1 MNLKEQRQEF
11 YKFLAELLKVKIP
24 DDKVGYISDAL
35 KDYAKSSN
43 EKCKEKID
51 ILEKKLEKM
60 KTSQP
65 SKVIKKQIIQKER
78 PSTIRVW
85 DPNQFKSSI
94 NK

>member
-1 MNLKEQRQEF
+1 MNLRQQRQEF
-11 YKFLAELLKVKIP
+11 YKLIEKLLEVKIP
-24 DDKVGYISDAL
+24 GDKVGYISDAL

-43 EKCKEKID
+43 EKCKEKIE

-65 SKVIKKQIIQKER
+65 PKVIKKQIIQKER

>member
-1 MNLKEQRQEF
+1 MNLKEKRKEF
-11 YKFLAELLKVKIP
+11 YKLLEELTEVKIP
-24 DDKVGYISDAL
+24 TEKISYISEAL

-51 ILEKKLEKM
+51 ILENKIEKM

-65 SKVIKKQIIQKER
+65 PKVIKKQIIQKER

>member
-1 MNLKEQRQEF
+1 MNLKEKRKEF
-11 YKFLAELLKVKIP
+11 YKLLEELTGVKIP
-24 DDKVGYISDAL
+24 AEKISYISEAL
-35 KDYAKSSN
+35 KEYAKSSN

-51 ILEKKLEKM
+51 ILENKIEKM

>member
-43 EKCKEKID
+43 EKYKEKVE
-51 ILEKKLEKM
+51 ILENKIEKM

-65 SKVIKKQIIQKER
+65 PKVIKKQIIQKER

-85 DPNQFKSSI
+85 TPTK
-94 NK
+94 